1 MTSPNSMVGVAMHG
15 YRWRRG
21 ALPGLLL
28 VSLFAGGCSAETRT
42 STPAATFSAGASPAA
57 ATTPPVA
64 TSPPADVASNAAV
77 QAWFKRTEP
86 KRLAVNDALLKAH
99 HQLDG
104 VAGAG
109 NGCAQ
114 LRAAADDAMIAT
126 LPTPK
131 RALDVPVVAGIALFH
146 SGAVACIAG
155 NTATA
160 RQLLAAGAQT
170 RADAENI
177 LDEIL
182 ESPNA
187 TVK

>member
-1 MTSPNSMVGVAMHG
+1 MVGAAMHG

-28 VSLFAGGCSAETRT
+28 VSLFAGGCAAETRT
-42 STPAATFSAGASPAA
+42 STAAATFSAGASPAA
-57 ATTPPVA
+57 ATTPPAA

-86 KRLAVNDALLKAH
+86 KRIAVNDALLKAYQ
-99 HQLDG
+99 QLDG

-114 LRAAADDAMIAT
+114 LQAAADAMIAT

-155 NTATA
+155 NTAAA
-160 RQLLAAGAQT
+160 RQLLAAGAQA